1 MRISAKGRYGLAAMI
16 VIAQGDFDGNYVP
29 VIVISEKLGLS
40 KIYLEQVFSLLKRA
54 GLVSSVKGAQ
64 GGYRLAKSPDTM
76 SAYEILA
83 SLEQILFES
92 TESSVE
98 EQAPFIEQVMQT
110 FVFDVLDVTV
120 KEKMEQITLSQLV
133 TESNKFKDKSN
144 FMFFI

>member
-110 FVFDVLDVTV
+110 FVFDVLDATV

-133 TESNKFKDKSN
+133 AEANKFKDKSN

>member
-110 FVFDVLDVTV
+110 FVFDVLDATV